1 MILKLCEAEIQW
13 CVPRRQRATARK
25 WGWKAAK
32 AGHGRLC
39 WRLPSELPPDTSPW
53 HPQPLA
59 VPAGLSLCGRH
70 VWSWLAGVLAWRSH
84 LSIIDFP
91 PFLSFL
97 SLCFLCL
104 LHTTAL
110 LFLLSLPLPLL
121 LVSMFSSLSLSICL
135 ISLPLQ
141 PLILLCYHHLLLLLT
156 PVLFLPLPPI
166 PKSPVC
172 SAFNP
177 PMFLTLWPFFSLYTS
192 YLTTS
197 PVCK

>member
-91 PFLSFL
+91 PFLS
-97 SLCFLCL
+97 
-104 LHTTAL
+104 
-110 LFLLSLPLPLL
+110 LLSLFSLPSSHNISTFPTLTSSPSFTHFN
-121 LVSMFSSLSLSICL
+121 VFSLSHL
-135 ISLPLQ
+135 IYLSLPLQ
-141 PLILLCYHHLLLLLT
+141 PLILLCYYLLT

-172 SAFNP
+172 PAFNP